1 MENLTNNPGLQHLA
15 EEIFYSLNIESLEN
29 CFEVNRLWREI
40 LNPSFWLKKCEK
52 YKGEFNYQTWTEV
65 WQVTKN
71 TIFEKELGRKLKKI
85 YKLLETSTIH
95 NLKLEDDPIN
105 WAAFYGH
112 EVAIKSLINLY
123 PQLMHTPNKFGMTPI
138 HMAASMGHAGV
149 VQMLVKNCF
158 DNAGPEPNPE
168 FNPNAR
174 DNLGRT
180 PIYFAAMHG
189 HTNVIEILVAVFNH
203 DNDPN
208 RTNRPNQ
215 ERPTQ
220 VAARFLNMPASL
232 RKLEFI
238 LAMRHIP

>member
-15 EEIFYSLNIESLEN
+15 EEIFCSLNIESLEN

-52 YKGEFNYQTWTEV
+52 YKAEFNYQTWTEV

-71 TIFEKELGRKLKKI
+71 TIFEKELARKLKKI
-85 YKLLETSTIH
+85 YKLLEISRIY
-95 NLKLEDDPIN
+95 NLELEDDPIN

-112 EVAIKSLINLY
+112 EVAIKSLITLY
-123 PQLMHTPNKFGMTPI
+123 PKLVQTWNNKFGMTPI
-138 HMAASMGHAGV
+138 HMAASMGHASV
-149 VQMLVKNCF
+149 VQMLVQNCF
-158 DNAGPEPNPE
+158 DNAGPEPNPK
-168 FNPNAR
+168 FNPNAP

-180 PIYFAAMHG
+180 PIYFAAMHQ
-189 HTNVIEILVAVFNH
+189 HTNVIEILAAVG
-203 DNDPN
+203 DCEPN
-208 RTNRPNQ
+208 RKDRYM

-220 VAARFLNMPASL
+220 VAARFLDMPASL

-238 LAMRHIP
+238 MAMRHIP